1 MARRATEWTERTTD
15 YPLGKIVKEGRARLG
30 LTQMEF
36 ADRVG
41 ISQAYVSSMERGTV
55 RMPEVGIRRRLAG
68 VLGMSHVELLIGSGE
83 LDAEEVSTAPGRPLV
98 SPLQR
103 KIDALD
109 PDSRRAIERI
119 VDDVYDSRKR
129 Y

>member
-1 MARRATEWTERTTD
+1 MSGKTIPWSERTTD
-15 YPLGKIVKEGRARLG
+15 YPLGKLVKDGRGRLG

-36 ADRVG
+36 AERVG

-55 RMPEVGIRRRLAG
+55 RMPDVDIRRRLAG
-68 VLGMSHVELLIGSGE
+68 VLGMTHVELLIGSGE
-83 LDAEEVSTAPGRPLV
+83 LDAEEVSTAPGRPVV
-98 SPLQR
+98 SPLQQ